1 MHMLMRVVLAGI
13 LAAASLGAAAQNY
26 PSRPVKMI
34 VPQPP
39 GGGTDIIART
49 IGDALGRATGQ
60 NFLVENRPGAG
71 TVVGTEAAAKAPADG
86 YTLLVGL
93 VANMAINPSLFA
105 RLPYD
110 PVKDFTAVSMLADY
124 PFLVVVN
131 NELPVKTIADLI
143 ALAKS
148 KPGQINFASA
158 GNGTGQHLS
167 TELFKMLAGVN
178 MQHVP
183 YRGAQ
188 AAYPELMAGS
198 VPVFFDNISSA
209 LPQVKAGKVRAIAI
223 TSAARSPAV
232 PDIPTIAESGVPGYA
247 YHTWFGLW
255 APAATPAAIVD
266 KLHAEVQKAL
276 QQPEVRDRIAAQA
289 GQPSTMKRAEI
300 DPFVKDEVAKW
311 AKVVAAAGVKVE

>member
-1 MHMLMRVVLAGI
+1 MHKLMRVALAGVLAFV
-13 LAAASLGAAAQNY
+13 AFPAAAQNY
-26 PSRPVKMI
+26 PTRPVKMI

-49 IGDALGRATGQ
+49 IGDALSRSTGQ
-60 NFLVENRPGAG
+60 NFQVENKPGAG

-93 VANMAINPSLFA
+93 TANMAINPSLFA
-105 RLPYD
+105 KLPYD
-110 PVKDFTAVSMLADY
+110 PVKDFTAVAMLADY

-167 TELFKMLAGVN
+167 TELFKMLTGVN

-183 YRGAQ
+183 YRGAA
-188 AAYPELMAGS
+188 AAYPEIMSGS
-198 VPVFFDNISSA
+198 VPVFFDNIASA
-209 LPQVKAGKVRAIAI
+209 LPQVKGGKVRAIAI
-223 TSAARSPAV
+223 TSAGRSPAV

-255 APAATPAAIVD
+255 APTGTPLAVVD
-266 KLHAEVQKAL
+266 KLNTEVQAAL
-276 QQPEVRDRIAAQA
+276 REPAVRERIAAQA
-289 GQPSTMKRAEI
+289 GEPSTMKRADI
-300 DPFVKDEVAKW
+300 DAFVKDEVAKW